1 MKKIQI
7 ITYNPKNFSCLDQGI
22 DINNFNNLK
31 SLDNYEI
38 NVFDLNNDYIWIDRS
53 KNEGVPTGNLVL
65 SNDLISIEKMIF
77 NRRETKILVC
87 LPQNLN
93 YTYQYYDR
101 KYLCEL
107 KNMINIME
115 SILEQITNV
124 DINDLYY
131 ENTYTEING
140 MNIQGAFVFP
150 DYEDSI
156 TKSKDSQKNTTINK
170 YDIIFTA
177 LNLFEEKNTD
187 VLIEFL
193 KYIEVID
200 KPIEYP
206 KWLQE
211 CKFNDD
217 QQLQDTIENAEAEIK
232 KLNQKISESKNKL
245 DENMKYKSI
254 LVTNSDELTKVIYE
268 ILEYIFEINL
278 STFVDEKKEDF
289 LFDKEDICYIGEIKG
304 VTSNIKS
311 EHISQLDVH
320 YYALQDRLEEDGIQ
334 KKIKK
339 ILIMNY
345 ERNREISNR
354 NEVHKTQIEL
364 ASRNNTL
371 IIDTLNLLQL
381 YEKLLKGN
389 ISKQEAIDYINSKI
403 GLFNVLEIEKN

>member
-38 NVFDLNNDYIWIDRS
+38 NVFDLNNDHIWINRS
-53 KNEGVPTGNLVL
+53 KIEGAPTGDLVL

-93 YTYQYYDR
+93 YTYEYYDK
-101 KYLCEL
+101 KYFCEL
-107 KNMINIME
+107 KNIINIMK
-115 SILEQITNV
+115 SVLKQITNV

-156 TKSKDSQKNTTINK
+156 TKSKDSRKNTTINK

-187 VLIEFL
+187 VLVEFL
-193 KYIEVID
+193 KHIGVID

-211 CKFNDD
+211 YKFNDD

-232 KLNQKISESKNKL
+232 KLNQKIFDSKNKL
-245 DENMKYKSI
+245 AENMKYKSI

-289 LFDKEDICYIGEIKG
+289 LFDKEGICYIGEIKG
-304 VTSNIKS
+304 VSSNIKS

-381 YEKLLKGN
+381 YEKLLKEN

>member
-38 NVFDLNNDYIWIDRS
+38 NVFDLNNDHIWINRS
-53 KNEGVPTGNLVL
+53 KIEGAPTGDLVL

-93 YTYQYYDR
+93 YTYEYYDK
-101 KYLCEL
+101 KYFCEL
-107 KNMINIME
+107 KNIINIMK
-115 SILEQITNV
+115 SVLKQITNV

-140 MNIQGAFVFP
+140 ITIQGAFVFP

-156 TKSKDSQKNTTINK
+156 TKSKDSRKNTTINK

-187 VLIEFL
+187 VLVEFL
-193 KYIEVID
+193 KHIGVID

-211 CKFNDD
+211 YKFNDD

-289 LFDKEDICYIGEIKG
+289 LFDKEGICYIGEIKG

>member
-38 NVFDLNNDYIWIDRS
+38 NVFDLNNDHIWINRS
-53 KNEGVPTGNLVL
+53 KIEGAPTGDLVL

-93 YTYQYYDR
+93 YTYEYYDK
-101 KYLCEL
+101 KYFCEL
-107 KNMINIME
+107 KNIINIMK
-115 SILEQITNV
+115 SVLKQITNV

-156 TKSKDSQKNTTINK
+156 TKSKDSRKNTTINK

-177 LNLFEEKNTD
+177 LNLFEKKNTD
-187 VLIEFL
+187 VLVEFL
-193 KYIEVID
+193 KHIGVID

-211 CKFNDD
+211 YKFNDD

-232 KLNQKISESKNKL
+232 KLNQKIFDSKNKL
-245 DENMKYKSI
+245 AENMKYKSI

-289 LFDKEDICYIGEIKG
+289 LFDKEGICYIGEIKG

-371 IIDTLNLLQL
+371 IIDTLNLSQL
-381 YEKLLKGN
+381 YEKLLKEN

>member
-38 NVFDLNNDYIWIDRS
+38 NVFDLNNDRIWIDRS
-53 KNEGVPTGNLVL
+53 KNEGAPTGDLVL

-93 YTYQYYDR
+93 YTYEYYDK
-101 KYLCEL
+101 KYFCEL
-107 KNMINIME
+107 KNIINVMK
-115 SILEQITNV
+115 SVLKQITNV

-156 TKSKDSQKNTTINK
+156 TKSKDSRKNTTINK

-187 VLIEFL
+187 VLVEFL
-193 KYIEVID
+193 KHIGVID

-211 CKFNDD
+211 YKFNDD

-232 KLNQKISESKNKL
+232 KLNQKIFDSKNKL
-245 DENMKYKSI
+245 AENMKYKSI

-311 EHISQLDVH
+311 AHISQLDVH

-345 ERNREISNR
+345 ERNREISSR
-354 NEVHKTQIEL
+354 NEVHNAQIEL
-364 ASRNNTL
+364 ASKNNTL

>member
-7 ITYNPKNFSCLDQGI
+7 ITYNPKNFNCLDQEI

-38 NVFDLNNDYIWIDRS
+38 NVFDLNNDRIWIDRS
-53 KNEGVPTGNLVL
+53 KNEGAPTGDLVL

-93 YTYQYYDR
+93 YTYEYYDK
-101 KYLCEL
+101 KYFCEL
-107 KNMINIME
+107 KNIINVMK
-115 SILEQITNV
+115 SVLKQITNV

-156 TKSKDSQKNTTINK
+156 TKSKDSRKNTTINK

-187 VLIEFL
+187 VLVEFL
-193 KYIEVID
+193 KHIGVID

-211 CKFNDD
+211 YKFNDD

-232 KLNQKISESKNKL
+232 KLNQKIFDSKNKL
-245 DENMKYKSI
+245 AENMKYKSI

-289 LFDKEDICYIGEIKG
+289 LFDKEGICYIGEIKG

-345 ERNREISNR
+345 ERNKEISNR

-381 YEKLLKGN
+381 YEKLLKEN

>member
-7 ITYNPKNFSCLDQGI
+7 ITYNPKNFSCLDQEI

-31 SLDNYEI
+31 SLDNYGI
-38 NVFDLNNDYIWIDRS
+38 NVFDLNNEHIWINRS
-53 KNEGVPTGNLVL
+53 KNEGAPTGDLVL

-77 NRRETKILVC
+77 NRSETKILVC

-93 YTYQYYDR
+93 YTYQYYDK
-101 KYLCEL
+101 KYICEL
-107 KNMINIME
+107 KNIINVME

-140 MNIQGAFVFP
+140 MSIQGAFVFP

-156 TKSKDSQKNTTINK
+156 TKSKDSQKNTTINRC
-170 YDIIFTA
+170 DIIFTA

-193 KYIEVID
+193 KHIGVID
-200 KPIEYP
+200 KQIEYP

-211 CKFNDD
+211 YKFNDD

-245 DENMKYKSI
+245 DENMMYKSI

-320 YYALQDRLEEDGIQ
+320 YYALQDRLEEDEIQ

>member
-38 NVFDLNNDYIWIDRS
+38 NVFDLNNDHIWINRS
-53 KNEGVPTGNLVL
+53 KIEGAPTGDLVL

-93 YTYQYYDR
+93 YTYQYYDK
-101 KYLCEL
+101 KYICEL
-107 KNMINIME
+107 KNIINVME

-140 MNIQGAFVFP
+140 MSIQGAFVFP

-156 TKSKDSQKNTTINK
+156 TKSKDSQKNTTINRC
-170 YDIIFTA
+170 DIIFTA

-193 KYIEVID
+193 KHIGVID
-200 KPIEYP
+200 KQIEYP

-211 CKFNDD
+211 YKFNDD

-268 ILEYIFEINL
+268 ILEYIFEINS

>member
-38 NVFDLNNDYIWIDRS
+38 NVFDLNNDHIWINRS
-53 KNEGVPTGNLVL
+53 KIEGAPTGDLVL

-93 YTYQYYDR
+93 YTYEYYDK
-101 KYLCEL
+101 KYFCEL
-107 KNMINIME
+107 KNIINIMK
-115 SILEQITNV
+115 SVLKQITNV

-156 TKSKDSQKNTTINK
+156 TKSKDSRKNTTINK

-187 VLIEFL
+187 VLVEFL
-193 KYIEVID
+193 KHIGVID

-211 CKFNDD
+211 YKFNDD

-232 KLNQKISESKNKL
+232 KLNQKIFDSKNKL
-245 DENMKYKSI
+245 AENMKYKSI

-289 LFDKEDICYIGEIKG
+289 LFDKEGICYIGEIKG

>member
-7 ITYNPKNFSCLDQGI
+7 ITYNPKNFSCLDQEI

-38 NVFDLNNDYIWIDRS
+38 NVFDLNNDHIWINRS
-53 KNEGVPTGNLVL
+53 KIEGAPTGDLVL

-77 NRRETKILVC
+77 NRSETKILVC

-93 YTYQYYDR
+93 YTYEYYDK
-101 KYLCEL
+101 KYFCEL
-107 KNMINIME
+107 KNIINIMK
-115 SILEQITNV
+115 SVLKQITDV
-124 DINDLYY
+124 DINGLYY

-140 MNIQGAFVFP
+140 MSIQGAFVFP

-156 TKSKDSQKNTTINK
+156 TKSKDSQKNTTINR

-193 KYIEVID
+193 KHIGVID
-200 KPIEYP
+200 KQIEYP

-211 CKFNDD
+211 YKFNDD

-268 ILEYIFEINL
+268 ILEYIFEINS

>member
-211 CKFNDD
+211 YKFNDD

>member
-38 NVFDLNNDYIWIDRS
+38 NVFDLNNDRIWIDRS
-53 KNEGVPTGNLVL
+53 KNEGAPTGDLVL

-93 YTYQYYDR
+93 YTYEYYDK
-101 KYLCEL
+101 KYFCEL
-107 KNMINIME
+107 KNIINVMK
-115 SILEQITNV
+115 SVLKQITNV

-156 TKSKDSQKNTTINK
+156 TKSKDSRKNTTINK

-187 VLIEFL
+187 VLVEFL
-193 KYIEVID
+193 KHIGVID

-211 CKFNDD
+211 YKFNDD

-232 KLNQKISESKNKL
+232 KLNQKIFDSKNKL

>member
-211 CKFNDD
+211 YKFNDD

-245 DENMKYKSI
+245 DENMMYKSI

-320 YYALQDRLEEDGIQ
+320 YYALQDRLEEDEIQ

>member
-38 NVFDLNNDYIWIDRS
+38 NVFDLNNDHIWINRS
-53 KNEGVPTGNLVL
+53 KIEGAPTGDLVL

-93 YTYQYYDR
+93 YTYEYYDK
-101 KYLCEL
+101 KYFCEL
-107 KNMINIME
+107 KNIINIMK
-115 SILEQITNV
+115 SVLKQITNV

-156 TKSKDSQKNTTINK
+156 TKSKDSRKNTTINK

-177 LNLFEEKNTD
+177 LNLFEKKNTD
-187 VLIEFL
+187 VLVEFL
-193 KYIEVID
+193 KHIGVID

-211 CKFNDD
+211 YKFNDD

-232 KLNQKISESKNKL
+232 KLNQKIFDSKNKL
-245 DENMKYKSI
+245 AENMKYKSI

-289 LFDKEDICYIGEIKG
+289 LFDKEGICYIGEIKG

-320 YYALQDRLEEDGIQ
+320 YYALQDRLEEDEIQ

-364 ASRNNTL
+364 AIRNNTL

>member
-115 SILEQITNV
+115 SILKQITNV

-211 CKFNDD
+211 YKFNDD

-245 DENMKYKSI
+245 DENMMYKSI

-320 YYALQDRLEEDGIQ
+320 YYALQDRLEEDEIQ

>member
-38 NVFDLNNDYIWIDRS
+38 NVFDLNNDHIWINRS
-53 KNEGVPTGNLVL
+53 KIEGAPTGDLVL

-93 YTYQYYDR
+93 YTYEYYDK
-101 KYLCEL
+101 KYFCEL
-107 KNMINIME
+107 KNIINIMK
-115 SILEQITNV
+115 SVLKQITNV

-156 TKSKDSQKNTTINK
+156 TKSKDSRKNTTINK

-187 VLIEFL
+187 VLVEFL
-193 KYIEVID
+193 KHIGVID

-211 CKFNDD
+211 YKFNDD

-232 KLNQKISESKNKL
+232 KLNQKIFDSKNKL
-245 DENMKYKSI
+245 AENMKYKSI
-254 LVTNSDELTKVIYE
+254 LVTNSDELTKVIYD

-289 LFDKEDICYIGEIKG
+289 LFDKEGICYIGEIKG

>member
-38 NVFDLNNDYIWIDRS
+38 NVFDLNNDHIWINRS
-53 KNEGVPTGNLVL
+53 KIEGAPTGDLVL

-93 YTYQYYDR
+93 YTYEYYDK
-101 KYLCEL
+101 KYFCEL
-107 KNMINIME
+107 KNIINIMK
-115 SILEQITNV
+115 SVLKQITNV

-156 TKSKDSQKNTTINK
+156 TKSKDSRKNTTINK

-187 VLIEFL
+187 VLVEFL
-193 KYIEVID
+193 KHIGVID

-211 CKFNDD
+211 YKFNDD

-232 KLNQKISESKNKL
+232 KKNQKIFDSKNKL
-245 DENMKYKSI
+245 AENMKYKSI

-311 EHISQLDVH
+311 AHISQLDVH

-345 ERNREISNR
+345 ERNREISSR
-354 NEVHKTQIEL
+354 NEVHNAQIEL
-364 ASRNNTL
+364 ASKNNTL

-403 GLFNVLEIEKN
+403 GLFNVLEIEKK

>member
-38 NVFDLNNDYIWIDRS
+38 NVFDLNNDHIWINKS
-53 KNEGVPTGNLVL
+53 KIEGAPTGDLVL

-93 YTYQYYDR
+93 YTYQYYD
-101 KYLCEL
+101 KKHLCEL
-107 KNMINIME
+107 KDIINVMK
-115 SILEQITNV
+115 SVLKQITDV
-124 DINDLYY
+124 DINGLYY

-140 MNIQGAFVFP
+140 MTIQGAFVFP

-170 YDIIFTA
+170 YGIIFTA

-187 VLIEFL
+187 VLVEFL
-193 KYIEVID
+193 KHIGVID
-200 KPIEYP
+200 KSIEYP

-211 CKFNDD
+211 YKFNDD

-232 KLNQKISESKNKL
+232 KLNQKIFDSKNKL
-245 DENMKYKSI
+245 AENMKYKSI

-320 YYALQDRLEEDGIQ
+320 YYALQDRLEEDEIQ

>member
-38 NVFDLNNDYIWIDRS
+38 NVFDLNNDHIWINRS
-53 KNEGVPTGNLVL
+53 KIEGAPTGDLVL

-93 YTYQYYDR
+93 YTYEYYDK
-101 KYLCEL
+101 KYFCEL
-107 KNMINIME
+107 KNIINIMK
-115 SILEQITNV
+115 SVLKQITNV

-156 TKSKDSQKNTTINK
+156 TKSKDSRKNTTINK

-177 LNLFEEKNTD
+177 SNLFEEKNTD
-187 VLIEFL
+187 VLVEFL
-193 KYIEVID
+193 KHIGVID

-211 CKFNDD
+211 YKFNDD

-245 DENMKYKSI
+245 DENMMYKSI

-320 YYALQDRLEEDGIQ
+320 YYALQDRLEEDEIQ

-389 ISKQEAIDYINSKI
+389 ISKQVAIDYINSKI
-403 GLFNVLEIEKN
+403 GLFIVLEIEKN

>member
-7 ITYNPKNFSCLDQGI
+7 ITYNPKNFSYLDQGI

-38 NVFDLNNDYIWIDRS
+38 NVFDLNNDHIWINRS
-53 KNEGVPTGNLVL
+53 KIEGAPTGDLVL

-93 YTYQYYDR
+93 YTYEYYDK
-101 KYLCEL
+101 KYFCEL
-107 KNMINIME
+107 KNIINITK
-115 SILEQITNV
+115 SVLKQITNV

-156 TKSKDSQKNTTINK
+156 TKSKDSRKNTTINK

-187 VLIEFL
+187 VLVEFL
-193 KYIEVID
+193 KHIGVID

-211 CKFNDD
+211 YKFNDD

-232 KLNQKISESKNKL
+232 KLNQKIFDSKNKL
-245 DENMKYKSI
+245 AENMKYKSI

-289 LFDKEDICYIGEIKG
+289 LFDKEGICYIGEIKG

>member
-245 DENMKYKSI
+245 DENMMYKSI

-320 YYALQDRLEEDGIQ
+320 YYALQDRLEEDEIQ

>member
-7 ITYNPKNFSCLDQGI
+7 ITYNPKNFSCLDQEI

-38 NVFDLNNDYIWIDRS
+38 NVFDLNNDRIWIDRS
-53 KNEGVPTGNLVL
+53 KNEGAPTGDLVL

-93 YTYQYYDR
+93 YTYEYYDK
-101 KYLCEL
+101 KYFCEL
-107 KNMINIME
+107 KNIINVMK
-115 SILEQITNV
+115 SVLKQITNV

-156 TKSKDSQKNTTINK
+156 TKSKDSRKNTTINK

-187 VLIEFL
+187 VLVEFL
-193 KYIEVID
+193 KHIGVID

-211 CKFNDD
+211 YKFNDD

-232 KLNQKISESKNKL
+232 KLNQKI
-245 DENMKYKSI
+245 
-254 LVTNSDELTKVIYE
+254 
-268 ILEYIFEINL
+268 
-278 STFVDEKKEDF
+278 
-289 LFDKEDICYIGEIKG
+289 FD
-304 VTSNIKS
+304 
-311 EHISQLDVH
+311 
-320 YYALQDRLEEDGIQ
+320 
-334 KKIKK
+334 
-339 ILIMNY
+339 
-345 ERNREISNR
+345 
-354 NEVHKTQIEL
+354 
-364 ASRNNTL
+364 
-371 IIDTLNLLQL
+371 
-381 YEKLLKGN
+381 
-389 ISKQEAIDYINSKI
+389 
-403 GLFNVLEIEKN
+403 

>member
-1 MKKIQI
+1 M
-7 ITYNPKNFSCLDQGI
+7 
-22 DINNFNNLK
+22 K
-31 SLDNYEI
+31 SLDNYGI
-38 NVFDLNNDYIWIDRS
+38 NVFDLNNEHIWIDRS
-53 KNEGVPTGNLVL
+53 KNEGAPTGDLVL

-93 YTYQYYDR
+93 YTYQYYDK
-101 KYLCEL
+101 KYICEL
-107 KNMINIME
+107 KNIINVME

-140 MNIQGAFVFP
+140 MSIQGAFVFP

-156 TKSKDSQKNTTINK
+156 TKSKDSQKNTTINR

-193 KYIEVID
+193 KHIGVID
-200 KPIEYP
+200 KQIEYP

-211 CKFNDD
+211 YKFNDD

-245 DENMKYKSI
+245 AENMKYKSI

-289 LFDKEDICYIGEIKG
+289 LFDKEGICYIGEIKG

-320 YYALQDRLEEDGIQ
+320 YYALQDRLEEDEIQ

>member
-38 NVFDLNNDYIWIDRS
+38 NVFDLNNDHIWINRS
-53 KNEGVPTGNLVL
+53 KIEGAPTGDLVL

-93 YTYQYYDR
+93 YTYEYYDK
-101 KYLCEL
+101 KYFCEL
-107 KNMINIME
+107 KNIINIMK
-115 SILEQITNV
+115 SVLKQITNV

-156 TKSKDSQKNTTINK
+156 TKSKDSRKNTTINK

-187 VLIEFL
+187 VLVEFL
-193 KYIEVID
+193 KHIGVID

-211 CKFNDD
+211 YKFNDD

-232 KLNQKISESKNKL
+232 KLNQKIFDSKNKL
-245 DENMKYKSI
+245 AENMKYKSI

-289 LFDKEDICYIGEIKG
+289 LFDKEGICYIGEIKG

-381 YEKLLKGN
+381 YEKLLKEN

>member
-38 NVFDLNNDYIWIDRS
+38 NVFDLNNDRIWIDRS
-53 KNEGVPTGNLVL
+53 KNEGAPTGDLVL

-93 YTYQYYDR
+93 YTYEYYDK
-101 KYLCEL
+101 KYFCEL
-107 KNMINIME
+107 KNIINVMK
-115 SILEQITNV
+115 SVLKQITNV

-156 TKSKDSQKNTTINK
+156 TKSKDSRKNTTINK

-187 VLIEFL
+187 VLVEFL
-193 KYIEVID
+193 KHIGVID

-211 CKFNDD
+211 YKFNDD

-232 KLNQKISESKNKL
+232 KLNQKIFDSKNKL
-245 DENMKYKSI
+245 AENMKCKSI

-311 EHISQLDVH
+311 AHISQLDVH

-345 ERNREISNR
+345 ERNREISSR
-354 NEVHKTQIEL
+354 NEVHNAQIEL
-364 ASRNNTL
+364 ASKNNTL

>member
-38 NVFDLNNDYIWIDRS
+38 NVFDLNNDHIWINKS
-53 KNEGVPTGNLVL
+53 KIEGAPTGDLVL

-93 YTYQYYDR
+93 YTYQYYDK
-101 KYLCEL
+101 KYICEL
-107 KNMINIME
+107 KNIINVME

-156 TKSKDSQKNTTINK
+156 TKSKDSRKNTTINK

-187 VLIEFL
+187 VLVEFL
-193 KYIEVID
+193 KHIGVID

-211 CKFNDD
+211 YKFNDD

-232 KLNQKISESKNKL
+232 KLNQKIFDSKNKL
-245 DENMKYKSI
+245 AENMKYKSI

-311 EHISQLDVH
+311 AHISQLDVH

-345 ERNREISNR
+345 ERNREISSR
-354 NEVHKTQIEL
+354 NEVHNAQIEL
-364 ASRNNTL
+364 ASKNNTL

>member
-38 NVFDLNNDYIWIDRS
+38 NVFDLNNDHIWINKS
-53 KNEGVPTGNLVL
+53 KIEGAPTGDLVL

-93 YTYQYYDR
+93 YTYQYYD
-101 KYLCEL
+101 KKHLCEL
-107 KNMINIME
+107 KDIINVMK
-115 SILEQITNV
+115 SVLKQITDV
-124 DINDLYY
+124 DINGLYY

-140 MNIQGAFVFP
+140 MTIQGAFVFP

-170 YDIIFTA
+170 YGIIFTA

-187 VLIEFL
+187 VLVEFL
-193 KYIEVID
+193 KHIGVID
-200 KPIEYP
+200 KSIEYP

-211 CKFNDD
+211 YKFNDD

-232 KLNQKISESKNKL
+232 KLNQKIFDSKNKL
-245 DENMKYKSI
+245 AENMKYKSI

-320 YYALQDRLEEDGIQ
+320 YYALQDRLEEDEIQ

-389 ISKQEAIDYINSKI
+389 ISKQEAIDYINSQI

>member
-1 MKKIQI
+1 MKHI
-7 ITYNPKNFSCLDQGI
+7 G
-22 DINNFNNLK
+22 
-31 SLDNYEI
+31 
-38 NVFDLNNDYIWIDRS
+38 
-53 KNEGVPTGNLVL
+53 
-65 SNDLISIEKMIF
+65 
-77 NRRETKILVC
+77 
-87 LPQNLN
+87 
-93 YTYQYYDR
+93 
-101 KYLCEL
+101 
-107 KNMINIME
+107 
-115 SILEQITNV
+115 
-124 DINDLYY
+124 
-131 ENTYTEING
+131 
-140 MNIQGAFVFP
+140 
-150 DYEDSI
+150 
-156 TKSKDSQKNTTINK
+156 
-170 YDIIFTA
+170 
-177 LNLFEEKNTD
+177 
-187 VLIEFL
+187 
-193 KYIEVID
+193 VID
-200 KPIEYP
+200 KQIEYP

-211 CKFNDD
+211 YKFNDD

-320 YYALQDRLEEDGIQ
+320 YYALQDRLEEDEIQ

>member
-38 NVFDLNNDYIWIDRS
+38 NVFDLNNDHIWINRS
-53 KNEGVPTGNLVL
+53 KIEGAPTGDLVL

-93 YTYQYYDR
+93 YTYEYYDK
-101 KYLCEL
+101 KYFCEL
-107 KNMINIME
+107 KNIINVMK
-115 SILEQITNV
+115 SVLKQITNV

-156 TKSKDSQKNTTINK
+156 TKSKDSRKNTTINK

-187 VLIEFL
+187 VLVEFL
-193 KYIEVID
+193 KHIGVID

-211 CKFNDD
+211 YKFNDD

-232 KLNQKISESKNKL
+232 KLNQKIFDSKNKL
-245 DENMKYKSI
+245 AENMKYKSI

-268 ILEYIFEINL
+268 ILGYIFEINL

-289 LFDKEDICYIGEIKG
+289 LFDKEGICYIGEIKG

-345 ERNREISNR
+345 ERNKEISNR

-381 YEKLLKGN
+381 YEKLLKEN

>member
-7 ITYNPKNFSCLDQGI
+7 ITYNPKNFSCLEQGI

-38 NVFDLNNDYIWIDRS
+38 NVFDLNNDHIWINRS
-53 KNEGVPTGNLVL
+53 KIEGAPTGDLVL

-93 YTYQYYDR
+93 YTYEYYDK
-101 KYLCEL
+101 KYFCEL
-107 KNMINIME
+107 KNIINIMK
-115 SILEQITNV
+115 SVLKQITNV

-156 TKSKDSQKNTTINK
+156 TKSKDSRKNTTINK

-187 VLIEFL
+187 VLVEFL
-193 KYIEVID
+193 KHIGVID

-211 CKFNDD
+211 YKFNDD

-245 DENMKYKSI
+245 DENMMYKSI

-320 YYALQDRLEEDGIQ
+320 YYALQDRLEEDEIQ

>member
-38 NVFDLNNDYIWIDRS
+38 NVFDLNNDHIWINRS
-53 KNEGVPTGNLVL
+53 KIEGAPTGDLVL

-93 YTYQYYDR
+93 YTYEYYDK
-101 KYLCEL
+101 KYFCEL
-107 KNMINIME
+107 KNIINIMK
-115 SILEQITNV
+115 SVLKQITNV

-156 TKSKDSQKNTTINK
+156 TKSKDSRKNTTINK

-187 VLIEFL
+187 VLVEFL
-193 KYIEVID
+193 KHIGVID

-211 CKFNDD
+211 YKFNDD

-232 KLNQKISESKNKL
+232 KLNQKIFDSKNKL

-289 LFDKEDICYIGEIKG
+289 LFDKESICYIGEIKG

-345 ERNREISNR
+345 ERNKEISNR